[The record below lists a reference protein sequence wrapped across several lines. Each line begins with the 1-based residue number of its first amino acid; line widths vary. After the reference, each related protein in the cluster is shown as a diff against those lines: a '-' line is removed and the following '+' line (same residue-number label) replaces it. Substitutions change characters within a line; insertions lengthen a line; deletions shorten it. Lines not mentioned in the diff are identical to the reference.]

1 MKAIMKQRNLCCELP
16 EEGAMHTTETLQE
29 KERREY
35 LFEKEMNKARTLQIK
50 EGVYVQELLKNLSV
64 VRDQ

>member
-1 MKAIMKQRNLCCELP
+1 MNYQKREQWLP
-16 EEGAMHTTETLQE
+16 PRHSRK

-35 LFEKEMNKARTLQIK
+35 LFEKDMNKARAPQIK
-50 EGVYVQELLKNLSV
+50 EGVNVQELLEKLSV